1 MNRNQREVFIRV
13 QHIKEIVSILEEIE
27 SSQMR
32 IKNLIP
38 IIEEHKQKEELVLN
52 NWLTHLEEVDEKI
65 EHLTL

>member
-27 SSQMR
+27 NSQQR
-32 IKNLIP
+32 IRKLIP
-38 IIEEHKQKEELVLN
+38 AIEEHKQREELVLN
-52 NWLTHLEEVDEKI
+52 NWTGYLEEIDEKI

>member
-27 SSQMR
+27 NSQR
-32 IKNLIP
+32 KIKNLIP
-38 IIEEHKQKEELVLN
+38 EIEQAKQREELVLN
-52 NWLTHLEEVDEKI
+52 NWMSHLEEIDEKI

>member
-27 SSQMR
+27 SSQMKV
-32 IKNLIP
+32 KNLIP
-38 IIEEHKQKEELVLN
+38 IIEEQKQKEEMVLN
-52 NWLTHLEEVDEKI
+52 NWITHLEEIDEKI